1 MLPGRAQSRAVGRT
15 GAPHIP
21 SPPGPGGHGPAPA
34 FGQTPWDLVVGLAG
48 HLGLDWEAA
57 AAPRSPPE
65 PLGTRAWLKTQAAG
79 IGPVPQP
86 DPPPPSP
93 GVARLRWCRS
103 ARSQRLFPALCGRE
117 LLGDSSSVSGSSP
130 RRCAPCWLLPQ
141 FPSWFKRGPPGCTS
155 GRGRTHLGMHI
166 WGDAC
171 PGDACTRLLVPGPAW
186 IVGPRASRP
195 QPRDAAV
202 APHGRSF
209 SSPSPAGSPH
219 PGAVPMNNR
228 GCGCL
233 PHANPVSQ
241 A

>member
-1 MLPGRAQSRAVGRT
+1 MGRT

-34 FGQTPWDLVVGLAG
+34 FGQTPRGFGGGAG
-48 HLGLDWEAA
+48 R
-57 AAPRSPPE
+57 APRAGLGGCGRSPFPPRPPRHTSLAE
-65 PLGTRAWLKTQAAG
+65 NPGGRHRTGATAG
-79 IGPVPQP
+79 
-86 DPPPPSP
+86 PPPPSP

-155 GRGRTHLGMHI
+155 GRGHTHLGMHI